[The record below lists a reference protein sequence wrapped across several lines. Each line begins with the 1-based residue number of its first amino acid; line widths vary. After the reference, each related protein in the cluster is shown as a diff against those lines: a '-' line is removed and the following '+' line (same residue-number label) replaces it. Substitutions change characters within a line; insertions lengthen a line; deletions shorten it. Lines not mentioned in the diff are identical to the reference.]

1 MFRKLQVCHIL
12 HDLSRLPE
20 GKTVIYLLSVT
31 AFFLTTHTAKSGKV
45 KFGALAREHVLFF
58 MENKMSSVQEWICA
72 KVLSNSKDEFKT
84 FFISMSSR
92 SRPDSC
98 ARFMLISEEGPRG
111 FSPA

>member
-1 MFRKLQVCHIL
+1 
-12 HDLSRLPE
+12 
-20 GKTVIYLLSVT
+20 
-31 AFFLTTHTAKSGKV
+31 
-45 KFGALAREHVLFF
+45 
-58 MENKMSSVQEWICA
+58 MSSVQEWICA

-111 FSPA
+111 FKSSLRINLFAEIFYRSRKLSRAINAGRVLPQTT